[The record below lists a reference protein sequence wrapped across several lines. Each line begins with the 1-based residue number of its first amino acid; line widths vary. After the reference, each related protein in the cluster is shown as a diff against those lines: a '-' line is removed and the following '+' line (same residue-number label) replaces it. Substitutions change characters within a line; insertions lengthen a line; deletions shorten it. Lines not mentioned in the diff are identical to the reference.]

1 MVDTRRSVLP
11 MRRHSPALSL
21 AGEPVNNR
29 RLAEL
34 MGVSPAEAFGRVA
47 QLEGAIRK
55 VTVGISLH

>member
-1 MVDTRRSVLP
+1 MPTKDLERAVYA
-11 MRRHSPALSL
+11 ALNL

-29 RLAEL
+29 RLPDL

-55 VTVGISLH
+55 VTVVIS